1 MDLPIVCSLN
11 ESELQERRRTIL
23 ASTRSNV
30 IDTISLPNG
39 YRYVFTASAGFLSKL
54 ADLVHLE
61 HECCRFLAFK
71 IIVEPGDSPIQL
83 EVTGPPEAKAMI
95 ADFFGAANR

>member
-1 MDLPIVCSLN
+1 MQSD
-11 ESELQERRRTIL
+11 
-23 ASTRSNV
+23 V
-30 IDTISLPNG
+30 IDTVSLPNG
-39 YRYVFTASAGFLSKL
+39 YRYALTAGAGALGKL

-71 IIVEPGDSPIQL
+71 IIVSPGDSPIQL

-95 ADFFGAANR
+95 ADLFGAKNNDR